1 MAYLRKR
8 GDKWYYTVCWT
19 DEKGKQ
25 HKSERVGGLT
35 KAECQKAWRKAMESV
50 DITGIYQKPCD
61 YKIADCLKAWL
72 KAIKKEYKQ
81 NTLDNYS
88 STVYNHLIPD
98 LGDYQLKRIKTSIL
112 QDWLNQQRDIYSRS
126 TVKVF
131 FAVLKNF
138 FRWIVLNRQYIEN
151 NPMENVSIPRY
162 FTLPKKT
169 HVFTSD
175 EMKAILAHFGPEHP
189 FHMPIMLSYCCGMRL
204 GECLALTW
212 DQVDFENRVIEVK
225 FNQYDKRSL
234 PQRTAPK
241 SVASMRKITFGKKLY
256 EALKEKQWLQKEA
269 RFKAGPFY
277 TESNLVCTDDSG
289 ACMTSNSLRFF
300 GMWCKEK
307 FGAGSFHSLRHTHAT
322 MLIEAGMGLDYVS
335 KRLGHASMYTTAD
348 IYDDVTHKRE
358 EKAIELINK
367 IL

>member
-61 YKIADCLKAWL
+61 YKIADCLEAWL

-88 STVYNHLIPD
+88 STVHNHLIPD

-112 QDWLNQQRDIYSRS
+112 QDWLNQQRDIYSKS

-138 FRWIVLNRQYIEN
+138 FRWIVLKRQYI
-151 NPMENVSIPRY
+151 
-162 FTLPKKT
+162 
-169 HVFTSD
+169 
-175 EMKAILAHFGPEHP
+175 
-189 FHMPIMLSYCCGMRL
+189 
-204 GECLALTW
+204 
-212 DQVDFENRVIEVK
+212 
-225 FNQYDKRSL
+225 
-234 PQRTAPK
+234 
-241 SVASMRKITFGKKLY
+241 
-256 EALKEKQWLQKEA
+256 
-269 RFKAGPFY
+269 
-277 TESNLVCTDDSG
+277 
-289 ACMTSNSLRFF
+289 
-300 GMWCKEK
+300 
-307 FGAGSFHSLRHTHAT
+307 
-322 MLIEAGMGLDYVS
+322 
-335 KRLGHASMYTTAD
+335 
-348 IYDDVTHKRE
+348 
-358 EKAIELINK
+358 
-367 IL
+367 